1 MNSTRTSLTKPR
13 NERGAVLVMA
23 TLFLLVMLVMAAIA
37 IDLANAR
44 QSRRQ
49 AQGSADA
56 AALAGAQDLP
66 DPTKVVAT
74 VKDYVLTNYGI
85 PLADWIGCSDPSP
98 LVQTIDSAN
107 SNTCISA
114 DAAYQRVRVTL
125 PQKQVETF
133 FAGVIGLDNIDVSA
147 SAEALAK
154 LTKNNRV
161 IPATVAASS
170 GTGNLCIENG
180 GNNADCA
187 SRNSGNFGS
196 FDSWRMNIYKP
207 TSSVSGNSLRINY
220 SMGVDHDLSIYGS
233 GSKVCDISTLNGGT
247 SPCTLANA
255 PAVNAN
261 HLIPFTGNDIPPLTD
276 GVIINAD
283 ISTDAGTKTFCG
295 RLRRPDLDDD
305 NVTET
310 DPGYLL
316 DGVNQPCK
324 WWDQAGPGPAV
335 DLLGV
340 KINGR
345 HVDYWLLPTYRTLF
359 YGAAAYMT
367 EPTQTG
373 TAGAF
378 NSGIWG
384 AGDTK
389 LECFLKSYRF
399 NYTTQKEFFIDP
411 TKAIAVN
418 GDGTAFDPDP
428 VINRTKAIA
437 YLSTTCG
444 LDVTTVTTKVNSGG
458 GKGVGFWPMF
468 DEDMAA
474 DPRFGMIPAIKTW
487 SNGGGSPL
495 EIERFWGQYM
505 YRLYTSGANATK
517 LVAIDAWV
525 FEPALIK
532 TPTGVA
538 DIQFGYQS
546 KSSLIYLSK

>member
-1 MNSTRTSLTKPR
+1 
-13 NERGAVLVMA
+13 MA

-66 DPTKVVAT
+66 DPSKVVAT

-85 PLADWIGCSDPSP
+85 PLASWNGCSDPSH
-98 LVQTIDSAN
+98 LVQTVDSAN

-125 PQKQVETF
+125 PQKEVETF

-180 GNNADCA
+180 GNNQECDD
-187 SRNSGNFGS
+187 RTSGNFGS
-196 FDSWRMNIYKP
+196 FDSWRMNIYHP
-207 TSSVSGNSLRINY
+207 NSSVSGNSLRINY

-233 GSKVCDISTLNGGT
+233 GAKVCDISTLNGAT
-247 SPCTLANA
+247 SPCTLVNS
-255 PAVNAN
+255 PGVNAN
-261 HLIPFTGNDIPPLTD
+261 HLIPFTGNDVPPLTD

-283 ISTDAGTKTFCG
+283 ISTDAGTNTFCG
-295 RLRRPDLDDD
+295 RLRRPDLDDT
-305 NVTET
+305 NVTQTNPENCT
-310 DPGYLL
+310 H
-316 DGVNQPCK
+316 
-324 WWDQAGPGPAV
+324 WDAAGPGPKV
-335 DLLGV
+335 NLLGV
-340 KINGR
+340 NINGR
-345 HVDYWLLPTYRTLF
+345 HADYWLLDTYRTLF
-359 YGAAAYMT
+359 YGANSPWLT
-367 EPTQTG
+367 TPTQAGG
-373 TAGAF
+373 TF
-378 NSGIWG
+378 NSATWG
-384 AGDTK
+384 AGDAK

-399 NYTTQKEFFIDP
+399 NYTTQKELFIDP
-411 TKAIAVN
+411 SKPIAVN
-418 GDGTAFDPDP
+418 GDGTAFDPNP
-428 VINRTKAIA
+428 VINRTKAIT
-437 YLSTTCG
+437 YLSGTCG
-444 LDVTTVTTKVNSGG
+444 LDATTVTDKVNSGG
-458 GKGVGFWPMF
+458 GKGVGFWPIF
-468 DEDMAA
+468 DGDMAA

-487 SNGGGSPL
+487 SNGGSSPL
-495 EIERFWGQYM
+495 EIERFWGQFM
-505 YRLYTSGANATK
+505 YRLYPSGNTK
-517 LVAIDAWV
+517 LAAIDAWV
-525 FEPALIK
+525 FEPALIQ